1 MVEIGE
7 NWLSLLGE
15 LSVEQG
21 TLGTEEM
28 IYQEHSKDKEFP
40 EELPILPLEDNV
52 LFPEIAMPLLVQ
64 GEKWVRLIDEV
75 VLGNKMVGTMTLRKP
90 DIQEPSEEDFYE
102 IGVIGRVSRMLKL
115 PEESVQILLF
125 GLAAFRIKEWVR
137 WEPYPVAKVEVLPEE
152 VVRSDEVEALVR
164 NILSLFQKVVE
175 LAPYLPKETFV
186 AAMNIKKPSR
196 LAHFVVSNLNLET
209 EKKQEIL
216 ASLELL
222 EKLKKVNFYLFRE
235 LEILQIGDKIQT
247 QIQKELA
254 KTQREY
260 FLREQLKAI
269 QRELGELDER
279 NSEINELRSKIEKLD
294 LPAEVREE
302 AEKELDRLSRI
313 PVASFEYPVI
323 RNYLDW
329 IIELPWHRGTEDVL
343 DIEHAKRILDEDH
356 YDLEKVKERIL
367 EHLAVCQLKKDL
379 RGPILCFVGPP
390 GVGKTSLGKSIAR
403 SLGRNFVR
411 MSLGG
416 IRDEAEIRGH
426 RRTYVGAM
434 PGRIIQGIRKAK
446 SKNPVFMLD
455 EIDKLGL
462 DFRGDP
468 AAALLEVL
476 DPEQNVSFVDHY
488 LGVPFDLSRVLFI
501 ATANV
506 IDTIPPP
513 LLDRMEI
520 ITISGYTDQ
529 DKIIIARQYL
539 LPKQCKEN
547 GIRPEEMIID
557 DAVILKII
565 REYTRESGIRSLE
578 RNIAALCRKVAK
590 KIASGDKGPVI
601 IDEKVLQEFLGSR
614 RFYEEMAFGK
624 DRVGVATGLAW
635 TETGGEIL
643 FVETVVLPGKGNLI
657 LTGNMGEIMQ
667 ESARIALS
675 CIRERAQNW
684 NISPDFHEKVDIHI
698 HVPAGAI
705 PKDGPSAG
713 ITIATSIASAL
724 SKIGVRHDV
733 AMTGEITLTG
743 RVLPVGGIKEKVLAA
758 YRAGIYRVI
767 LPKENQKDL
776 EEIPKEI
783 REKIE
788 VYLVEKLDEVLKITL
803 SKKEK
808 SKRKVSQISH

>member
-1 MVEIGE
+1 
-7 NWLSLLGE
+7 
-15 LSVEQG
+15 
-21 TLGTEEM
+21 
-28 IYQEHSKDKEFP
+28 
-40 EELPILPLEDNV
+40 
-52 LFPEIAMPLLVQ
+52 
-64 GEKWVRLIDEV
+64 
-75 VLGNKMVGTMTLRKP
+75 
-90 DIQEPSEEDFYE
+90 
-102 IGVIGRVSRMLKL
+102 
-115 PEESVQILLF
+115 
-125 GLAAFRIKEWVR
+125 
-137 WEPYPVAKVEVLPEE
+137 
-152 VVRSDEVEALVR
+152 
-164 NILSLFQKVVE
+164 
-175 LAPYLPKETFV
+175 
-186 AAMNIKKPSR
+186 
-196 LAHFVVSNLNLET
+196 
-209 EKKQEIL
+209 
-216 ASLELL
+216 
-222 EKLKKVNFYLFRE
+222 
-235 LEILQIGDKIQT
+235 
-247 QIQKELA
+247 
-254 KTQREY
+254 
-260 FLREQLKAI
+260 
-269 QRELGELDER
+269 
-279 NSEINELRSKIEKLD
+279 
-294 LPAEVREE
+294 
-302 AEKELDRLSRI
+302 
-313 PVASFEYPVI
+313 
-323 RNYLDW
+323 
-329 IIELPWHRGTEDVL
+329 
-343 DIEHAKRILDEDH
+343 
-356 YDLEKVKERIL
+356 ERIL

-808 SKRKVSQISH
+808 SKRKGSQISH